1 MRMQLEGEVRLWWCS
16 YVQKDGGAYSVRCA
30 AMRIDER
37 QEQSR
42 NKEPDLGS
50 HSDPSQWFMCV
61 YFRTYQCVP
70 VRPSRTNQQLSGS
83 KKKRKGQEGRFY
95 TRPPDS

>member
-1 MRMQLEGEVRLWWCS
+1 MGNSRLRLNRCMRMQLEGEVRWWWCS

-61 YFRTYQCVP
+61 YIQYFRTYQCVC
-70 VRPSRTNQQLSGS
+70 LSVPLEPTS
-83 KKKRKGQEGRFY
+83 
-95 TRPPDS
+95 S